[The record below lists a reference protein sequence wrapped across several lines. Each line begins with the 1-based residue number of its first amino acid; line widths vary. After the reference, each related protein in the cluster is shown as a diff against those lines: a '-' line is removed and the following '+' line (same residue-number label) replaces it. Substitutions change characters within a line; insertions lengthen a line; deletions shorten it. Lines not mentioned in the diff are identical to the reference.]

1 MMQMTA
7 DEKNRLFNLIAA
19 ILMAHKG
26 TWDEHIEL
34 QKALKTISD
43 YIEELEKN
51 QDKEIIEK
59 TL

>member
-1 MMQMTA
+1 
-7 DEKNRLFNLIAA
+7 
-19 ILMAHKG
+19 
-26 TWDEHIEL
+26 L

>member
-1 MMQMTA
+1 MTA
-7 DEKNRLFNLIAA
+7 EEKNRLFNLIAN

>member
-7 DEKNRLFNLIAA
+7 EEKNRLFNLIASA
-19 ILMAHKG
+19 LMSYKG
-26 TWDEHIEL
+26 TWNEHTEL